1 MKLWLVRHARPLVN
15 QGVCY
20 GALDLLADTA
30 ATQALAQ
37 DLAQALPQGIAM
49 ASSPLQRCEHLAQ
62 HLCRLRADL
71 AYVTD
76 AALSEMNFGQW
87 EGQAWDAIGAA
98 ALQAWTDDFMQHHP
112 GGAES
117 VAHMLERVGAA
128 LRAALSA
135 DQDVVWVT
143 HAGVINTVRAWLEP
157 LDAASHTSNG
167 LSADWQSDSGL
178 QPQQQQRP
186 RAPGHA
192 RLASPW
198 RLRAQAPQLRPQ
210 DWPRSAP
217 LGSWEVIELQAE
229 SPR

>member
-1 MKLWLVRHARPLVN
+1 MKLWLVRHAKVLID

-20 GALDLLADTA
+20 GALDLPADAA

-37 DLAQALPQGIAM
+37 ELAKALPQGIAM
-49 ASSPLQRCEHLAQ
+49 ASSTLQRCEQLAQ

-76 AALSEMNFGQW
+76 AALGEMNFGRW

-98 ALQAWTDDFMQHHP
+98 ALQAWTEDFMQHRP
-112 GGAES
+112 GGGES
-117 VAHMLERVGAA
+117 LAHMLERVGGA

-135 DQDVVWVT
+135 DQDVVWLT

-157 LDAASHTSNG
+157 LDAATFNG
-167 LSADWQSDSGL
+167 LSADWQSESGL
-178 QPQQQQRP
+178 QPPPQQQP

-192 RLASPW
+192 RWASPW
-198 RLRAQAPQLRPQ
+198 RLRAQAPQLGPQ

-217 LGSWEVIELQAE
+217 LGSWEVIELPAE